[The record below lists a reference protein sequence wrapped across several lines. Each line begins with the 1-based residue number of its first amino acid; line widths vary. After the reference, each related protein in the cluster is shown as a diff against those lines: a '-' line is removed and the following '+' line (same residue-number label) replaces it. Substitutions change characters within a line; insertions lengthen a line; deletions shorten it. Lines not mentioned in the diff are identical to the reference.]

1 MKKYQGGGN
10 VDPRVAAF
18 LKKRAASDT
27 TKMYNRGEM
36 LETINAITAG
46 KIKPRVD
53 KPMASGQGT
62 KKYATVNKGDT
73 TYMSKGDFEKKYAQ
87 KKAGGK
93 IKKAKSG
100 GSFPDLNKDGKIT
113 QADILKGRGVIK
125 NGAALKKQAAI
136 AIAMKKAGKT
146 PKKMMKSGGTL
157 SAPKKDGLSM
167 ELGTYTRQIGK
178 NYTGKNVVNKGAKA
192 KMGKSVGK
200 CKYGC

>member
-1 MKKYQGGGN
+1 MAKMKKYQGGGN
-10 VDPRVAAF
+10 LDPRVAAF

-27 TKMYNRGEM
+27 TKKYNRGEM

-62 KKYATVNKGDT
+62 KKYATVSGKDT
-73 TYMSKGDFEKKYAQ
+73 TYMSKADFEKKYAQ
-87 KKAGGK
+87 KKDGGK

-113 QADILKGRGVIK
+113 KADILKGRGVIK

-146 PKKMMKSGGTL
+146 PKKKMQYGGDAASMVPTMKKGG
-157 SAPKKDGLSM
+157 KM
-167 ELGTYTRQIGK
+167 
-178 NYTGKNVVNKGAKA
+178 
-192 KMGKSVGK
+192 KMGGK
-200 CKYGC
+200 CKNGC